1 MQQAPCPPRTGTYA
15 SKIAPSGRSSLPLP
29 CLARRRG
36 ALGFD
41 LEPIRLR
48 PGGRAIPLRVESHH
62 GPLQISAL
70 EPEAYVV
77 KVLGGIKLGQFSKQ
91 SKHRYGLCSSPAADQ
106 IGDIIATKSFV
117 VVYVATYD
125 NDPGL
130 ERMRVLGQIAR
141 NFLLVFG
148 PWKDRVPN
156 GRIMQHDKD
165 EFHLGTR

>member
-41 LEPIRLR
+41 LEPIRLG
-48 PGGRAIPLRVESHH
+48 PGGFAIPLGVESHH

-77 KVLGGIKLGQFSKQ
+77 KVLGGIKPGKFSKQ
-91 SKHRYGLCSSPAADQ
+91 SQHRYGLRSAPAADQ
-106 IGDIIATKSFV
+106 VGDIVATKSFV
-117 VVYVATYD
+117 VVYVATD
-125 NDPGL
+125 DDDPGL
-130 ERMRVLGQIAR
+130 EQTRVLGQIAR
-141 NFLLVFG
+141 NFLLVFD

-156 GRIMQHDKD
+156 RRVVQHDKD
-165 EFHLGTR
+165 EFHLGT